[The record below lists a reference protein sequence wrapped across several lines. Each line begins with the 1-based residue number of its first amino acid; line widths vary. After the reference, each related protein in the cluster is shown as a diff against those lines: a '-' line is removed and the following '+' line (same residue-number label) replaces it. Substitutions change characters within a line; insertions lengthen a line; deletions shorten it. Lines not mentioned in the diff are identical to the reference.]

1 MMSGSFLRNATVFGV
16 SPRMASIW
24 AVNVMTMRAWR
35 DKVIYVM
42 GGGQQWRP
50 FIHVEDGRRGPSS
63 GADHQEGIVAAR
75 PSIGFRRQSIYGGG
89 TAHGCRLLSPMP
101 KSIASR

>member
-1 MMSGSFLRNATVFGV
+1 MRFDL
-16 SPRMASIW
+16 

-50 FIHVEDGRRGPSS
+50 FIHVED
-63 GADHQEGIVAAR
+63 VARAIIWR
-75 PSIGFRRQSIYGGG
+75 
-89 TAHGCRLLSPMP
+89 
-101 KSIASR
+101 